1 MILLE
6 SRKRGASMKITDIQV
21 NQLKPPEGRTG
32 GRLLVR
38 VFTDEG
44 IIGYSEGSRG
54 LGVFRA
60 YLDDVIKPLLVGTS
74 PLQPRQIWE
83 TLALGTGEQATRL
96 PSQIVG
102 AIDVACWDIMGK
114 AAGMPVY
121 SLLGGARRTEIPLY
135 WSRGNGWKKQ
145 PEEML
150 EEVQEGYEKGYRA
163 FKVRMDWRD
172 YRQDSNPVKDMAIYQ
187 KCREWLPDGVPL
199 GFDANCGYSV
209 STAIEQGRQLEEM
222 GAAHFEE
229 PLPQY
234 DFPGLRQVVDALDV
248 AVSTGEQELSAWRF
262 RDLMMLGN
270 PDILQPDI
278 LNVGGLSEVVRVF
291 EMAVTHNKVV
301 MPHSPSLG
309 LNSLA
314 SLHAYSTV
322 TNAVRPHE
330 FSEEFTGP
338 VPHVA
343 ALFVDP
349 IVPENGAIKLSDRP
363 GLGVE
368 IDEKALA
375 DAIIA

>member
-1 MILLE
+1 
-6 SRKRGASMKITDIQV
+6 MKITDIQV
-21 NQLKPPEGRTG
+21 NQLKPPEGRAG

-44 IIGYSEGSRG
+44 IVGHSEGSRG
-54 LGVFRA
+54 LGVFRS
-60 YLDDVIKPLLVGTS
+60 YLEEMITPLLVGVN

-83 TLALGTGEQATRL
+83 KLALGTGERATRL
-96 PSQIVG
+96 PSPIVG

-121 SLLGGARRTEIPLY
+121 ALLGGARRTEIPLY
-135 WSRGNGWKKQ
+135 WSRGNGWKKE

-172 YRQDSNPVKDMAIYQ
+172 YRQDSDPVKDMAIFQ
-187 KCREWLPDGVPL
+187 KCREWLPDDVPL

-248 AVSTGEQELSAWRF
+248 AISTGEQEISAWRF

-291 EMAVTHNKVV
+291 EMAVVNNKVV

-338 VPHVA
+338 VAHVA
-343 ALFVDP
+343 SLFVDP
-349 IVPENGAIKLSDRP
+349 IVPENGAIKLNDRP